1 MPPVP
6 KSMTLRLSE
15 QQAAELQAVSQ
26 VEGVPVAEAVRQ
38 AIGMYIEGRRQD
50 QAFQGRLRRSMERH
64 RATLQL
70 LADA

>member
-1 MPPVP
+1 MPPMG

-15 QQAAELQAVSQ
+15 EQAAALEAVAQ
-26 VEGVPVAEAVRQ
+26 VEDVPMAEAVRQ

-50 QAFQGRLRRSMERH
+50 QAFQQRLQRSMERH
-64 RATLQL
+64 RAILKL

>member
-1 MPPVP
+1 MPPMP

-15 QQAAELQAVSQ
+15 QQAAALQAVAQ
-26 VEGVPVAEAVRQ
+26 VEDVPVAEAVRQ

-50 QAFQGRLRRSMERH
+50 QAFQRRLRCSMERH

>member
-1 MPPVP
+1 MPPMP

-15 QQAAELQAVSQ
+15 QQAAALQAVAQ
-26 VEGVPVAEAVRQ
+26 VEDVPVAEAVRQ

-50 QAFQGRLRRSMERH
+50 QAFQRRLRRSMERH

>member
-1 MPPVP
+1 MPPMG

-15 QQAAELQAVSQ
+15 EQAAALEAVAQ
-26 VEGVPVAEAVRQ
+26 VEDVPMAEAVRQ

-50 QAFQGRLRRSMERH
+50 QAFQQRLQRSMERH
-64 RATLQL
+64 RATLKL

>member
-1 MPPVP
+1 MPPMG

-15 QQAAELQAVSQ
+15 KQAAALEAVAQ
-26 VEGVPVAEAVRQ
+26 VEDVPMAEAVRQ

-50 QAFQGRLRRSMERH
+50 QAFQQRLQRSMERH
-64 RATLQL
+64 RAILKL